1 MQNISELFNDR
12 KVNSPSIS
20 SGTLTL
26 DLSTGRF
33 FNVSLNAN
41 VTTLTISNVP
51 SSVMT
56 SIRLA
61 LTQDSTGGRT
71 FAWPSSVKTVQ
82 TPIVF
87 KTASYTSI
95 FDLYTTD
102 GGTTWFL
109 NQVGIVRP
117 TDPYAAN
124 VTCLMHFE
132 NSGSLTSFQD
142 EIGNT
147 FTATGSPTIDVS
159 KAKFGS
165 GSLSLPGSSYLS
177 ASASAN
183 FGFGTGDYTVEFWI
197 NQASQTTDRP
207 VFDNR
212 VSSGV
217 PGIAIYSST
226 ASDNNKLTCY
236 SWTGSLGVSS
246 MTIPTSQWVHIAVTR
261 SGTTLKCFVNG
272 TQGFS
277 VTDSRDY
284 GSSNTCY
291 IGSNVLVTQYFSGN
305 IDEFRITKGTARYTA
320 NFTPDTV
327 PFTP

>member
-41 VTTLTISNVP
+41 VTTLTVSNVP

-56 SIRLA
+56 LIRLA
-61 LTQDSTGGRT
+61 LTQDSTGGRS
-71 FAWPSSVKTVQ
+71 FIWPSSIRSIQ
-82 TPIVF
+82 TPVVF
-87 KTASYTSI
+87 KTAGYTSI

-109 NQVGIVRP
+109 NQVGIARP

-124 VTCLMHFE
+124 VTCLIHFE

-147 FTATGSPTIDVS
+147 FTATGSPTLDLT

-165 GSLSLPGSSYLS
+165 GSLSLNGSSYLS
-177 ASASAN
+177 ASAAAA
-183 FGFGTGDYTVEFWI
+183 FGFGAGDYTIECWI
-197 NQASQTTDRP
+197 NQASQTTDRTI
-207 VFDNR
+207 FDNR
-212 VSSGV
+212 VSSAVGV
-217 PGIAIYSST
+217 AIYSST
-226 ASDNNKLTCY
+226 ATDPNKLSVASNSAVIAT
-236 SWTGSLGVSS
+236 SS
-246 MTIPTSQWVHIAVTR
+246 STIPAGQWVHITVQRASNTIT
-261 SGTTLKCFVNG
+261 GYING
-272 TQGFS
+272 TS
-277 VTDSRDY
+277 VCTVTDSRTY
-284 GSSNTCY
+284 ATSNAVQ
-291 IGSNVLVTQYFSGN
+291 IGAGTGPGQYFNGN
-305 IDEFRITKGTARYTA
+305 IDELRITKGVARYSG

>member
-33 FNVSLNAN
+33 FNVSLTAN

-56 SIRLA
+56 SIRLV
-61 LTQDSTGGRT
+61 LTQDSTGGRS
-71 FAWPSSVKTVQ
+71 FLWPSSVKSAR
-82 TPIVF
+82 TPITYRLAGF
-87 KTASYTSI
+87 TSI

-142 EIGNT
+142 EMGNT
-147 FTATGSPTIDVS
+147 FTGTGSPIIDLT

-165 GSLSLPGSSYLS
+165 GSLSLNGSSYIS

-197 NQASQTTDRP
+197 NQASQTTERP

-212 VSSGV
+212 VSSSA
-217 PGIAIYSST
+217 PGIAIYSSSG
-226 ASDNNKLTCY
+226 ADNNKVTCN
-236 SWTGSLGVSS
+236 SWTGTLAVSS

-261 SGTTLKCFVNG
+261 AGTTLKCFVNG

-284 GSSNTCY
+284 GSSNPCL
-291 IGSNVLVTQYFSGN
+291 IGNNVGASQYFAGN
-305 IDEFRITKGTARYTA
+305 IDEIRITKGTARYSG
-320 NFTPDTV
+320 NFTPDAV

>member
-12 KVNSPSIS
+12 KVNSPTIS
-20 SGTLTL
+20 SGTLTI

-33 FNVSLNAN
+33 FNVSLTAN
-41 VTTLTISNVP
+41 VTTLAFSNVP

-56 SIRLA
+56 SIRLV

-71 FAWPSSVKTVQ
+71 FAWPSSVRL
-82 TPIVF
+82 
-87 KTASYTSI
+87 ASTMPVYNSPGVSCVVDMYTI
-95 FDLYTTD
+95 DA
-102 GGTTWFL
+102 GTTW
-109 NQVGIVRP
+109 IP
-117 TDPYAAN
+117 TYFKAFAASDPYAAN
-124 VTCLMHFE
+124 VTTLLHFDQDFT
-132 NSGSLTSFQD
+132 NSVGASVF
-142 EIGNT
+142 
-147 FTATGSPTIDVS
+147 ATTGTGALISYQG
-159 KAKFGS
+159 KFGP
-165 GSLSLPGSSYLS
+165 GSLSLASSSYIS
-177 ASASAN
+177 TSASAN
-183 FGFGTGDYTVEFWI
+183 FGFGTGDYTVEFWV

-207 VFDNR
+207 LFDSR
-212 VSSGV
+212 VSSGS

-226 ASDNNKLTCY
+226 TTDNNKLTCY
-236 SWTGSLGVSS
+236 SWTGTLGVSS

-284 GSSNTCY
+284 GASNYCY
-291 IGSNVLVTQYFSGN
+291 IGNNGGGTQYFVGN